1 MQESRHSKFPEEHLY
16 TKLNQMN
23 VGLKHVRKL
32 STKVEIDGQETI
44 IPVVCLGRHSVSD
57 SLLCSSIYIP
67 CPSLRRLHIGL
78 GHFNCRTSHFPSILA
93 IRPTPKRRKL

>member
-32 STKVEIDGQETI
+32 ST
-44 IPVVCLGRHSVSD
+44 
-57 SLLCSSIYIP
+57 
-67 CPSLRRLHIGL
+67 
-78 GHFNCRTSHFPSILA
+78 
-93 IRPTPKRRKL
+93 